1 MPQNPLTNVLSALQ
15 NGVAA
20 INSLNKTLGVVFPGA
35 TALSTVAP
43 SSVGSVTF
51 TSSEPKGF
59 LSITTSSGYS
69 GKIAIY

>member
-1 MPQNPLTNVLSALQ
+1 MASISDILSALQ
-15 NGVAA
+15 NAVTAV
-20 INSLNKTLGVVFPGA
+20 NSLNKTLGSVFPGA

-59 LSITTSSGYS
+59 IGVTTSSGYQ
-69 GKIAIY
+69 GKVPVY